1 MAKLGAL
8 LAVALLAAV
17 GVTVV
22 MVTRRESDPR
32 FDTAQKAPV
41 KVLPAA
47 VADAMRKTP
56 ETRNGPAGTS
66 AKCSPGAVTQLGNP
80 WQCTINY
87 AAGPPRAYRVIVA
100 ADESYFGQAVGST
113 TVIKGC
119 CVQFG
124 A

>member
-17 GVTVV
+17 GVSVV
-22 MVTRRESDPR
+22 MVTRRESDTR

-41 KVLPAA
+41 KVLSPA
-47 VADAMRKTP
+47 VEDAMRQTP

-66 AKCSPGAVTQLGNP
+66 AHCTPGAVTQLGNP
-80 WQCTINY
+80 WSCTINY
-87 AAGPPRAYRVIVA
+87 AAGTPRAYRVIVA
-100 ADESYFGQAVGST
+100 ADESYFGQALGSN

-119 CVQFG
+119 CVKFG
-124 A
+124 P